1 MTIVVIGELCSYTVG
16 CGVGAGRFRSMSS
29 SIDNLFSDP
38 EFIFH
43 VLLQIFVTEQQAVT
57 ALPAAGCGVGDVAPG
72 LLPAYFVAL
81 ALHQRN
87 ELLAVGSVA
96 HTVIDDIHELQL
108 LALTTGRR
116 VILSDGHSLCFLLLF
131 PGLKYRK

>member
-1 MTIVVIGELCSYTVG
+1 
-16 CGVGAGRFRSMSS
+16 MSS

-57 ALPAAGCGVGDVAPG
+57 ALPAAGRGVGDVAPG

-87 ELLAVGSVA
+87 ELISGGGMA
-96 HTVIDDIHELQL
+96 HAVIDDIHELQF

-116 VILSDGHSLCFLLLF
+116 VVLPDGHGLGFLLLL
-131 PGLKYRK
+131 PWLKHRKRKFHADLVVALPQFL